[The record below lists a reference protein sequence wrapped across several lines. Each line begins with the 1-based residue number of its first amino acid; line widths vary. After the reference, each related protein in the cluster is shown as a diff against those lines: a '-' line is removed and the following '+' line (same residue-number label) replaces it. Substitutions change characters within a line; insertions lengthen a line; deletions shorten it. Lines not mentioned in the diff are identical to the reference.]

1 MNADV
6 QHAPVKLPPPLLF
19 AAYLITA
26 LILNW
31 PFPFPDPWA
40 GVVRVLGGV
49 GVVGGLV
56 LGSTAI
62 LAMRRAHTSPDP
74 HTATAALVTEGPYR
88 LTRNPIYLG
97 FLMITLGFTLIAGT
111 LWGLV
116 LSPFLVLSVN
126 RIIIRAE
133 EGYLAIRFPAS
144 YQAYK
149 SQARRWL

>member
-1 MNADV
+1 MNADIE
-6 QHAPVKLPPPLLF
+6 HAPVKLPPPLLF

-26 LILNW
+26 LVLNW
-31 PFPFPDPWA
+31 LLPFPEPWA
-40 GVVRVLGGV
+40 GIVRVFGGLC
-49 GVVGGLV
+49 VVGGLL

-62 LAMRRAHTSPDP
+62 WAMRRAHTSPDP
-74 HTATAALVTEGPYR
+74 HTPATALVTDGPYR

-97 FLMITLGFTLIAGT
+97 FLLITLGFTLVAGT

-116 LSPFLVLSVN
+116 LSPFLIWSVN

-133 EGYLAIRFPAS
+133 EGYLATRFPGS

-149 SQARRWL
+149 SQARRWI